1 MSITRG
7 KLRSPTAAPVT
18 GEETDVLA
26 AAGGWRIEQ
35 ILSGRLLGPVENRLD
50 HCEWVV
56 VLDGSATLEVDGT
69 IESLES
75 GDWVLLDEGVPHR
88 VLSTRTGTNW
98 LAVHL
103 PPGAGGPAW

>member
-1 MSITRG
+1 
-7 KLRSPTAAPVT
+7 
-18 GEETDVLA
+18 
-26 AAGGWRIEQ
+26 
-35 ILSGRLLGPVENRLD
+35 
-50 HCEWVV
+50 

-88 VLSTRTGTNW
+88 VLSTRTGTSW

-103 PPGAGGPAW
+103 PPGAGGPAP